1 VKWLSKGVV
10 WFGLVLVLL
19 ATLLHLSGYFG
30 MDLGTYRFR
39 LTLSVNTPEG
49 IREASG
55 VMEASYGITP
65 VIGRGEVSTHRLKGE
80 AVFLDLGQG
89 RNLVMLLT
97 HGPGGADVNQM
108 AWLPTTALL
117 KKPWG
122 MGSAEALA
130 AGRKL
135 EGSIELIP
143 ALIPTIVTFSDLNDP
158 TTAKVVYATG
168 VGAEYRDTLT
178 MRPKR
183 EPYAVVDAISDT
195 FGAGY
200 SFRHVRLEMVPVGI
214 WPLNLLDFTGK
225 KITTGMENRI
235 NWIGNY
241 PLEVKFEKILIESDK
256 NTGGSREAGQN
267 LKRK

>member
-10 WFGLVLVLL
+10 RLALVLVTL
-19 ATLLHLSGYFG
+19 ATLLHLSGCLG
-30 MDLGTYRFR
+30 KNLGTYRFR

-89 RNLVMLLT
+89 RNLVMLLS
-97 HGPGGADVNQM
+97 HGPEGDYGDQM

-117 KKPWG
+117 KKGWG
-122 MGSAEALA
+122 MASAEALA

-135 EGSIELIP
+135 EGSVVLIP
-143 ALIPTIVTFSDLNDP
+143 ALIPTITTFTDIND
-158 TTAKVVYATG
+158 TATARIVYATG
-168 VGAEYRDTLT
+168 VGAEYRDPLT
-178 MRPKR
+178 MQPKR
-183 EPYAVVDAISDT
+183 EPYAVVDAIGDT

-200 SFRHVRLEMVPVGI
+200 SFRHVRLEMVSAGL
-214 WPLNLLDFTGK
+214 WPLNLVGLTGTK
-225 KITTGMENRI
+225 VTREIDKRITWINESSINRNPGWMRLPAI
-235 NWIGNY
+235 SRTVIIG
-241 PLEVKFEKILIESDK
+241 L
-256 NTGGSREAGQN
+256 
-267 LKRK
+267 RKPQR